1 MLTFKK
7 LSDKDNVSP
16 VQHISRGFMLQTPAA
31 SEIQASLKTKGVRRE
46 DIKTAL
52 DLKSFIEKLDFS
64 FFPQASAPI
73 RILHRLSRITKGVR
87 AAYIHPRVKNATD
100 SYVIF
105 APALHK
111 RLEKEKSEC
120 TLLLKNKGGEFIL
133 AESTKHIP
141 PICMI
146 AALAAHEVRHRVQ
159 QHFKPKLFDP
169 KSLSER
175 NPSDLLSNAVCV
187 ATLLIEEIRKSCKQ
201 RKERKHV
208 MQMMTCRKEL
218 DALVIEITALHIFYQ
233 SHSIEKLIP
242 LIRAGISQ
250 AV

>member
-1 MLTFKK
+1 MCRNLEVLYALFMLTFKK

-146 AALAAHEVRHRVQ
+146 AALAAHE
-159 QHFKPKLFDP
+159 
-169 KSLSER
+169 
-175 NPSDLLSNAVCV
+175 
-187 ATLLIEEIRKSCKQ
+187 
-201 RKERKHV
+201 
-208 MQMMTCRKEL
+208 
-218 DALVIEITALHIFYQ
+218 
-233 SHSIEKLIP
+233 
-242 LIRAGISQ
+242 
-250 AV
+250 